1 MDILMFVSDG
11 MMLSDKLLFIHY
23 YDLYMNMHFKNL
35 WQVAIKT
42 KMQKNDL
49 NIMKKH
55 KIHAH
60 VHKAFECIVY

>member
-1 MDILMFVSDG
+1 
-11 MMLSDKLLFIHY
+11 
-23 YDLYMNMHFKNL
+23 MNMHFKNL

-42 KMQKNDL
+42 KKQKNDL

>member
-1 MDILMFVSDG
+1 
-11 MMLSDKLLFIHY
+11 
-23 YDLYMNMHFKNL
+23 MNMHFKNL
-35 WQVAIKT
+35 WQVDIKT

-49 NIMKKH
+49 NIMKKY